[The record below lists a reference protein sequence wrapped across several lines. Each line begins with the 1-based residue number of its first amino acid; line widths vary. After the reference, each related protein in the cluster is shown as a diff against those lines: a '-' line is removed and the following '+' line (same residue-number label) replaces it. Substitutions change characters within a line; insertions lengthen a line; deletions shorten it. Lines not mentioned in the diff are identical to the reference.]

1 MHTINVQNEYRSG
14 PGEDTGNSVTR
25 WISALKQGDQD
36 AATGLWES
44 YCRRLVGLA
53 RARLGDLPRLIAD
66 EEDIALSAFDS
77 FCRRAQAGQFR
88 SLHDRDD
95 LWQLLAMITVRKA
108 IDLRKYEGRQS
119 RGMGRVRSLADLSRG
134 GLESLGG
141 DEPTPEL
148 AAQLVEESQRLMAQL
163 GDSTLQSVA
172 TLKLEGYTNDEIAAR
187 LGCVTSTVERKLA
200 RIRGKWAGEVRD

>member
-1 MHTINVQNEYRSG
+1 MHTMKIQQENRSR
-14 PGEDTGNSVTR
+14 PGEDAGNSVTR
-25 WISALKQGDQD
+25 WISALKQGDQA

-66 EEDIALSAFDS
+66 EEDVALSAFDS

-108 IDLRKYEGRQS
+108 IDLRKYEGRKS

-134 GLESLGG
+134 GLEAIGG

-200 RIRGKWAGEVRD
+200 RIRAKWAGEMRD